1 MARWRNVNPA
11 SYRPKSNAL
20 GELATGFA
28 NVYVPAT
35 LKKAELDDK
44 RKYDEE
50 KLKKANAAAAA
61 KAAADQDKKDK
72 KDKDAANAIV
82 ARLAGVAGVDAGSV
96 TSAGFNTILTD
107 IQTFGLDKAYE
118 TYVSN
123 DGPLAVNPKGFF
135 STSSA
140 LTAEPVVPPASD
152 STATATVDPVVPPT
166 VEPVVEQTDALLSQ
180 SGDSG
185 QSAVTPTGDAPAQS
199 VDNLEATGPATDPAA
214 EVVPEAK
221 TDTGPEPLFQ
231 TRLPDIMEA
240 KTKYN
245 TPELASEYA
254 AQLRIKAGTDSRYAA
269 LADSMEQWSATLS
282 VQNPTFED
290 LSGMEVSDLAGLIK
304 SPNISPA
311 SKADA
316 QILLDSKGK
325 NVPWGDITEAN
336 YAGFQQQ
343 YPDQADQILKVA
355 QASARGIMTVEEMN
369 GLPLAVL
376 KGMQAGAGTSPDM
389 LASLETVIKEK
400 ETEFY
405 RSLSGM
411 TNDKLI
417 GIANNSL
424 AYDSEIR
431 RTAERIEYARTAAK
445 FNTASLDNL
454 SVEVL
459 RVMQTDSNISPINRD
474 LIREFADAKAK
485 KLEETSKS
493 FRSYA
498 ENVNSV
504 AEAQTALEL
513 ASSENAPESVITQLN
528 NLLDNQVKLKTK
540 SDLIAA
546 GFDTA
551 AVIDAVITLQ
561 DGTKD
566 YILAR
571 RDSEGGLTPVE
582 PDLQGKGTVSL
593 MSEVQLDAFKTAR
606 TEVQKYSMELA
617 TQNANLAE
625 ALRNSELAISIAT
638 NNEMVRNAGGDFAQF
653 ITSSIRGTESVLTVA
668 ENLFKGSAMQGK
680 NADNGDPETYITED
694 QLVEAMKAKGR
705 DQSFL
710 DAIVSQDVQN
720 LADDTARFEA
730 TMIILAF
737 RAGRIEGQSG
747 NAMSNKDFERL
758 TQMLETQ
765 GSVKAFEQN
774 LRDYMRSKVQNY
786 DDRVVATLNTNPNFA
801 GFKNQ
806 YGFYPT
812 ATPLNFTEFVK
823 TRNEPTLTTAFSNTM
838 TAQPV
843 APVVKPTP
851 PEVPEIVP
859 GVIITQAMADRDP
872 RLKNSIGKPV
882 DFQRSA
888 DGTYEPVIGE

>member
-20 GELATGFA
+20 GDALEGFA
-28 NVYVPAT
+28 SVYVPAT
-35 LKKAELDDK
+35 LKKAELEDK
-44 RKYDEE
+44 RKYEEE

-61 KAAADQDKKDK
+61 KAAAAQNKKDK
-72 KDKDAANAIV
+72 KDRDAANAIV
-82 ARLAGVAGVDAGSV
+82 ARLAGVAGVDASSV

-107 IQTFGLDKAYE
+107 IQTFGAAKAYD
-118 TYVSN
+118 TYIK
-123 DGPLAVNPKGFF
+123 GEGTLQVNPSGFF

-140 LTAEPVVPPASD
+140 LTA
-152 STATATVDPVVPPT
+152 DPVVPTVGDTTSTDPVVAPA
-166 VEPVVEQTDALLSQ
+166 VEPVVEQTDALLSE
-180 SGDSG
+180 GG
-185 QSAVTPTGDAPAQS
+185 GNAVTAESTGPSSPAPVAL
-199 VDNLEATGPATDPAA
+199 DNLETAD
-214 EVVPEAK
+214 PEANPVADPEASTGK
-221 TDTGPEPLFQ
+221 GPEPLFQ

-254 AQLRIKAGTDSRYAA
+254 AQLRAKADKDSRFAA
-269 LADSMEQWSATLS
+269 LADSMEKWSSTLS
-282 VQNPTFED
+282 IQNPSFED
-290 LSGMEVSDLAGLIK
+290 LSKLDVTDLTGLLT
-304 SPNISPA
+304 SPNISA
-311 SKADA
+311 SAKSDA
-316 QILLDSKGK
+316 QILIDTKGK
-325 NVPWGDITEAN
+325 NVPWGDITEGN
-336 YAGFQQQ
+336 YAGYQQQ
-343 YPDQADQILKVA
+343 FPGQATQILQVA
-355 QASARGIMTVEEMN
+355 QANARGIMTVEEMN

-376 KGMQAGAGTSPDM
+376 KGMQSGANVPADM

-411 TNDKLI
+411 TNNELI
-417 GIANNSL
+417 GISNNLL
-424 AYDSEIR
+424 AYDSDVR
-431 RTAERIEYARTAAK
+431 FTASKIEYARSAAE
-445 FNTASLDNL
+445 FNTSSLDGL
-454 SVEVL
+454 SVEIL
-459 RVMQTDSNISPINRD
+459 RVMQTDTNISPINRD

-504 AEAQTALEL
+504 AEARTALDL
-513 ASSENAPESVITQLN
+513 ANSENAPANVITQLN
-528 NLLDNQVKLKTK
+528 DLLDNQVKLKTK

-551 AVIDAVITLQ
+551 AVIDAVITLE

-571 RDSEGGLTPVE
+571 RDSEGGLTPVDAE
-582 PDLQGKGTVSL
+582 LQGKGTVSL

-617 TQNANLAE
+617 GQNANLAE
-625 ALRNSELAISIAT
+625 ALRNSELAISIAK

-653 ITSSIRGTESVLTVA
+653 LTSTVRGTESVLTVA
-668 ENLFKGSAMQGK
+668 ESLFKGSAIQGK
-680 NADNGDPETYITED
+680 NADNGDPETYITEE
-694 QLVEAMKAKGR
+694 QLLAAMKEKGR

-765 GSVKAFEQN
+765 GSVEAFEKN

-801 GFKNQ
+801 GFKND

-823 TRNEPTLTTAFSNTM
+823 TRNEPTLSTAFTNTM
-838 TAQPV
+838 NAQPV
-843 APVVKPTP
+843 APTVQAQ
-851 PEVPEIVP
+851 PEAPEILTGIV
-859 GVIITQAMADRDP
+859 VTEAMAQKDP
-872 RLKNSIGKPV
+872 RLKDFVGKPL
-882 DFQRSA
+882 DFQRDA
-888 DGTYEPVIGE
+888 NGMFQPVIGE

>member
-44 RKYDEE
+44 RKYEEE

-61 KAAADQDKKDK
+61 KAAAAQNKKDK

-82 ARLAGVAGVDAGSV
+82 ARLAGVAGVDASSV
-96 TSAGFNTILTD
+96 TPAGFNTILTD

-118 TYVSN
+118 TYVNN

-152 STATATVDPVVPPT
+152 NTATTTVDPVVAPT

-199 VDNLEATGPATDPAA
+199 VDNLEATGPAADPAA

-254 AQLRIKAGTDSRYAA
+254 AQLRAKAGTDSRYAA
-269 LADSMEQWSATLS
+269 LADSMEKWSATLS
-282 VQNPTFED
+282 VQSPSFED
-290 LSGMEVSDLAGLIK
+290 LSGMDASDLSGLIL
-304 SPNISPA
+304 SPNISDA

-325 NVPWGDITEAN
+325 NVPWSEITEAN
-336 YAGFQQQ
+336 YAGYQKQF
-343 YPDQADQILKVA
+343 PDQANQILQVA

-376 KGMQAGAGTSPDM
+376 KGLQSGAGTSPDM

-405 RSLSGM
+405 RTVSDM
-411 TNDKLI
+411 TNDKLL
-417 GIANNSL
+417 GVVNNSL
-424 AYDSEIR
+424 GYDQDVR
-431 RTAERIEYARTAAK
+431 DAAEQIYAARTQAN
-445 FNTASLDNL
+445 FNTSSLDNL
-454 SVEVL
+454 SVEIL
-459 RVMQTDSNISPINRD
+459 RVMENDTNISETNRG
-474 LIREFADAKAK
+474 LIKEFADAKAK

-498 ENVNSV
+498 QNVNSV
-504 AEAQTALEL
+504 AEAQTALDL
-513 ASSENAPESVITQLN
+513 ASSENAPDNVITQLTD
-528 NLLDNQVKLKTK
+528 LLDNQVKLKTK

-551 AVIDAVITLQ
+551 AVIDAVITLE

-571 RDSEGGLTPVE
+571 RDSEGGLTPVDAE
-582 PDLQGKGTVSL
+582 LQGKGTVSL
-593 MSEVQLDAFKTAR
+593 MSEVQLATFKDARKV
-606 TEVQKYSMELA
+606 VQKYSVALA
-617 TQNANLAE
+617 NQNANLAE
-625 ALRNSELAISIAT
+625 ALRNSELAISIVN
-638 NNEMVRNAGGDFAQF
+638 NNEMVRNAGGSVAQF
-653 ITSSIRGTESVLTVA
+653 ITSTVRGTESVLTVA
-668 ENLFKGSAMQGK
+668 ESLFKGSAVQGK
-680 NADNGDPETYITED
+680 NADNGDPETYITEE
-694 QLVEAMKAKGR
+694 QLLAAMKEKGR

-747 NAMSNKDFERL
+747 NAMSNKDFDRL
-758 TQMLETQ
+758 KQMLETR
-765 GSVKAFEQN
+765 GSSEAFEQN
-774 LRDYMRSKVQNY
+774 LRDYMRSKIVSY
-786 DDRVVATLNTNPNFA
+786 DDGVVLTLNTNPTIA
-801 GFKNQ
+801 GFKQ
-806 YGFYPT
+806 EYGFYPT
-812 ATPLNFTEFVK
+812 ATPMNFTEFVN
-823 TRNEPTLTTAFSNTM
+823 TRKEPTLSTAFTNTM
-838 TAQPV
+838 NAQPV
-843 APVVKPTP
+843 APDVTTSVAAGTKEDPILVTSPSEGFTYP
-851 PEVPEIVP
+851 PGTVIKVPDGRLFTVP
-859 GVIITQAMADRDP
+859 KKA
-872 RLKNSIGKPV
+872 
-882 DFQRSA
+882 
-888 DGTYEPVIGE
+888 GE